1 MDAGKRRGGEGG
13 DTYKSEL
20 INDKNKGIREITHFL
35 SNIKTDKRYE
45 RRKINEES

>member
-20 INDKNKGIREITHFL
+20 INDKDKGIRKITYFI
-35 SNIKTDKRYE
+35 SNKKRTKDMKGE
-45 RRKINEES
+45 T

>member
-13 DTYKSEL
+13 DTDKSEL
-20 INDKNKGIREITHFL
+20 INHKDEGIRKITHFI

>member
-13 DTYKSEL
+13 NTYKSEL
-20 INDKNKGIREITHFL
+20 INHKDEGIRKITYFI

-45 RRKINEES
+45 RGKVNEES

>member
-1 MDAGKRRGGEGG
+1 MDAGKRQGGEGG

-20 INDKNKGIREITHFL
+20 IKDKNKGIRKITYFI

-45 RRKINEES
+45 RGNVNEES